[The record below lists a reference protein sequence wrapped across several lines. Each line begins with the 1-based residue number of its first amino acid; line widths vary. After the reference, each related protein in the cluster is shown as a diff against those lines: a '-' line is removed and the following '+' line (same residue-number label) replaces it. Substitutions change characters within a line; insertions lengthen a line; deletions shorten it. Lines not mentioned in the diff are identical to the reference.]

1 MNASW
6 NGLFVGVLLCSVVAA
21 VFFVGFRAGRR
32 APIQRGQPMSDGSTR
47 NGLAIVVLA
56 LSTTGIIALAIYTL
70 AAPEPGGKSDTAK
83 FVFGAILPLLAS
95 WVGTVL
101 AYYYSR
107 ENLAAATRS
116 VTDLAQQIT
125 STQRLAST
133 PVTGK
138 MLGRSAFVTLPPDKA
153 RPWSVAMSQTLE
165 SVQLYLEGR
174 DVQRLPLFDEQD
186 RLIAVV
192 HLSEITKFRASA
204 MTRASAAQ
212 AIGAQPARGA
222 TGAPAAAP
230 SQPTL
235 GDLLD
240 DPRRRALFEAF
251 AVVPFTAT
259 LADAKAAM
267 DALDKCED
275 VFVTTHGRRTDPVLG
290 WITDN
295 DIESVARL

>member
-1 MNASW
+1 MNASL
-6 NGLFVGVLLCSVVAA
+6 NGLLVGGGLCVTIVA
-21 VFFVGFRAGRR
+21 VFFFGVRAGRR
-32 APIQRGQPMSDGSTR
+32 APARGYPPMSDGSTR

-56 LSTTGIIALAIYTL
+56 LSTTSILALAIYTL
-70 AAPEPGGKSDTAK
+70 AVSEAGDRPDTAK

-107 ENLAAATRS
+107 ENLTAATRS

-125 STQRLAST
+125 STQRLASI

-138 MLGRSAFVTLPPDKA
+138 MLRRSAFVTLPPDKA
-153 RPWSVAMSQTLE
+153 RPWSVATSQTLE
-165 SVQLYLEGR
+165 SVQMYLAER

-186 RLIAVV
+186 RLVAVI

-204 MTRASAAQ
+204 MTRAPAAQ
-212 AIGAQPARGA
+212 ASGAQLTQGA

-235 GDLLD
+235 ADLLD
-240 DPRRRALFEAF
+240 DPRRRALFEGF
-251 AVVPFTAT
+251 AVIPITAT

-275 VFVTTHGRRTDPVLG
+275 VFVTSSGRRTDPVLG
-290 WITDN
+290 WVTDK